1 MRIGINAQKLF
12 VSQDYRNA
20 GISRY
25 IGGVCAHLPSIP
37 GDEEFLLYT
46 NPQVREWPGVTG
58 PRLRLSPTRL
68 PTLSPIMRIL
78 WEQAM
83 LPALAIRDGI
93 DVLHCPLNVLPI
105 VSRVPVVLTIHDL
118 TFIRYPDRF
127 HPAKQRY
134 LSTFT
139 RYAARHARRIVAD
152 SAATR
157 ADVIEAFGISPDVV
171 DVVYPGVDPDFRP
184 IDPDIQSQS
193 DNLALFRARHN
204 LPDHFILY
212 LGTLEPR
219 KNVDRLVRAFARL
232 VRQGLPHSLVLAGGR
247 GWDFEA
253 IDRAVIEE
261 GVEDRVRFPGYV
273 SRADQPLWYS
283 ASDVFVYPS
292 QYEGFGL
299 PVLEA
304 LACGTPVVTS
314 ATSSL
319 PEVVGAAGLTV
330 NPGDER
336 ALADAIA
343 SVVTD
348 PVLAS
353 SLRRAGP
360 EQASQFTWAAAA
372 DGCVHAYRA
381 ALDSN
386 SGGAALE
393 SHSTFW
399 KPATTSARSVPG
411 QVRTP

>member
-1 MRIGINAQKLF
+1 
-12 VSQDYRNA
+12 
-20 GISRY
+20 
-25 IGGVCAHLPSIP
+25 
-37 GDEEFLLYT
+37 
-46 NPQVREWPGVTG
+46 
-58 PRLRLSPTRL
+58 
-68 PTLSPIMRIL
+68 
-78 WEQAM
+78 
-83 LPALAIRDGI
+83 
-93 DVLHCPLNVLPI
+93 
-105 VSRVPVVLTIHDL
+105 
-118 TFIRYPDRF
+118 
-127 HPAKQRY
+127 
-134 LSTFT
+134 
-139 RYAARHARRIVAD
+139 
-152 SAATR
+152 
-157 ADVIEAFGISPDVV
+157 
-171 DVVYPGVDPDFRP
+171 
-184 IDPDIQSQS
+184 
-193 DNLALFRARHN
+193 
-204 LPDHFILY
+204 FILY

-253 IDRAVIEE
+253 IDRAVIDE

-273 SRADQPLWYS
+273 SRAEQPLWYS

-360 EQASQFTWAAAA
+360 EQASHFTWAAAA

-381 ALDSN
+381 AVGSN
-386 SGGAALE
+386 WGGAAPE
-393 SHSTFW
+393 TRSTFW